1 MMSLSQYEDEQDEG
15 QKFNDAFD
23 SYIEGKYIEVDEDLY
38 YCPEEE
44 AIFQVKEDDI
54 GFDDENGFYD
64 YKITITDYSELAEII
79 LRLANKN

>member
-1 MMSLSQYEDEQDEG
+1 MMSLAQYEDEQDEG

-23 SYIEGKYIEVDEDLY
+23 LYIEENYTEVEEGLY
-38 YCPEEE
+38 FCPEEK

-79 LRLANKN
+79 LRLADQN